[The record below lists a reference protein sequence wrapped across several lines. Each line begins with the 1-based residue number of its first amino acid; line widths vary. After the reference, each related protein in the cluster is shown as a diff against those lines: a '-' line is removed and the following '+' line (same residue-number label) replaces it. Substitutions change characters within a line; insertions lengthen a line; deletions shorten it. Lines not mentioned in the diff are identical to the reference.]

1 MQQCVDCHV
10 QFHICVAIVVAVPPS
25 RGPGIAVLCEKSAK
39 ELPQSRRFA
48 TNRAPFIL
56 PAPQNG
62 GFMKSSLIAACA
74 VVSFAAPA
82 FSQKLPVTLRSPD
95 GRTVLHVDRNGAGN
109 LAYSVERNGE
119 SLIAWSQLRLRLAE
133 GDVSAVELRDFLPL
147 SVDARLKLVA
157 TKASEAVD
165 RYEELAVDVV
175 PRSGVVKSLRWIF
188 RAYDDGIAF
197 RYLVP
202 AGAGLSTLQVRNEE
216 TDFAFAGDFACHGFN
231 VGRFDSSHEG
241 EFDPVRA
248 SRIREHNTYD
258 LPLVCRTQNNAFAI
272 TEANL
277 NDYGGLYLSGR
288 GDGRP
293 GVQARLS
300 RRLDDR
306 SLIARVS
313 IGANSDGSG
322 GAGSPW
328 RVIML
333 GDKLGNLIES
343 NLIGNLNPP
352 ANFDTKWIKPGKTA
366 WDWWSGPYLPPPDK
380 GGTDMPTLKRYIDFA
395 GQSGFEYMMIDEGWC
410 LNSGHGGSAPDNA
423 DVTQAKADI
432 DMPALVSYAAKQKV
446 GLWLWVQWSLLDRQM
461 DAALAQYQ
469 KWGIKGIKVDFMD
482 RNDQQMVDYYHKL
495 MRKAAEHKL
504 MVDMHGAYPPT
515 GLNRTWP
522 NYVTQEGIMGAEYNK
537 WSRRVTATHNVSLAY
552 TRMLLGPVDYTPGG
566 FRNATPAKFEVV
578 NSPPQVQTTR
588 GHGLGMF
595 VVYESPFQMVA
606 DSPDIYQG
614 APGFDFIRVV
624 PTTWDETRFLAGDID
639 EFVAVARRKGKDW
652 YIGAMNTE
660 QAREITLPLAF
671 IGAGK
676 FKAKLWLDGAE
687 PTALDISERAVTSAD
702 SLTLKLAASGGA
714 AVRIA
719 PTK

>member
-1 MQQCVDCHV
+1 
-10 QFHICVAIVVAVPPS
+10 
-25 RGPGIAVLCEKSAK
+25 
-39 ELPQSRRFA
+39 
-48 TNRAPFIL
+48 
-56 PAPQNG
+56 
-62 GFMKSSLIAACA
+62 MKLSLIATCI
-74 VVSFAAPA
+74 VVLFAAPV
-82 FSQKLPVTLRSPD
+82 FSQKLPVSLRSPD
-95 GRTVLHVDRNGAGN
+95 GRIVLVVDRTEAGN

-119 SLIAWSQLRLRLAE
+119 TVIAWSQLRLRLAE
-133 GDVSAVELRDFLPL
+133 GDVSGVEIRDFSPR
-147 SVDARLKLVA
+147 SINAVNKLVA
-157 TKASEAVD
+157 TKAAEAVD
-165 RYEELAVDVV
+165 RYEELTIIAT
-175 PRSGVVKSLRWIF
+175 PRSGVVKSLSWIF
-188 RAYDDGIAF
+188 RAYDDGVAF

-202 AGAGLSTLQVRNEE
+202 AGAGVTTLQVRNEE
-216 TDFAFAGDFACHGFN
+216 TDFAFGGDFACHGFN

-248 SRIREHNTYD
+248 SLIREHNTYD
-258 LPLVCRTQNNAFAI
+258 LPLVCRTQHNAFAI

-277 NDYGGLYLSGR
+277 RDYGGLYLAGR
-288 GDGRP
+288 GEGRP

-313 IGANSDGSG
+313 IGQQSDGSG

-352 ANFDTKWIKPGKTA
+352 SAFDTAWIKPGKTA

-380 GGTDMPTLKRYIDFA
+380 GGTDMPTIKRYIDFA

-423 DVTQAKADI
+423 DVTRAKTDI
-432 DMPALVSYAAKQKV
+432 DMPALVSYAAKKKV

-469 KWGIKGIKVDFMD
+469 AWGIKGIKVDFMD
-482 RNDQQMVDYYHKL
+482 RNDQQMIDYYHKL

-504 MVDMHGAYPPT
+504 LVDMHGAYPPT
-515 GLNRTWP
+515 GLNRTYP
-522 NYVTQEGIMGAEYNK
+522 NYLTQEGIMGAEYNK

-566 FRNATPAKFEVV
+566 FRNATPANFQVI

-606 DSPDIYQG
+606 DSPDIYQNAG
-614 APGFDFIRVV
+614 GFDFIRAV

-639 EFVAVARRKGKDW
+639 EFVVVARRKGKDW
-652 YIGAMNTE
+652 YIGAMGNE
-660 QAREITLPLAF
+660 QAREISLPLAF
-671 IGAGK
+671 LGAGK
-676 FKAKLWLDGAE
+676 FKAKLWQDGAE
-687 PTALDISERAVTSAD
+687 PTALAVSERAVTSAD
-702 SLTLKLAASGGA
+702 TLQLKLAPSGGA
-714 AVRIA
+714 AVRISR
-719 PTK
+719 